1 MLKNLFDGP
10 HHFGNCAANLS
21 VPPVLRQ
28 VIGPLRA
35 GRERHRICLNVNHL
49 DASRG
54 LSRGFLLHESNRL
67 KFPRRR
73 IAVFSLGCKLN
84 QAEGEGICHL
94 CGESGCEIVPF
105 EAEADV
111 YVINT
116 CTVTSEADREG
127 RRLAR
132 QARRRAPEGAKIV
145 LAGCSVQAN
154 PGGMLIPEADL
165 LLGNAEKMRL
175 SEHLASAAW
184 REGGASA
191 EVRAAAIDRR
201 DRLDAVPLE
210 HFEGRTRA
218 YLKVQDGCNFSCS
231 FCATTLARGPSRSLA
246 ADDCLWHA
254 RRLAEGGHR
263 EIVLTGVHLGA
274 YGRDLKPRDT
284 LSRLLDRLVEEGG
297 LRRVRLSSV
306 EPGEVTRELVR
317 VSAENAYG
325 RRKKG
330 TYTCRHFHIPVQS
343 GDDGILRAMGR
354 NYTAERCARRFAELA
369 RAIPG
374 VCLGG
379 DFIAGFPGESAEAF
393 ERTMAWVRE
402 SPIAYLHV
410 FPYSPRENT
419 PAAEMPGRLHGV
431 ESRRRVRAL
440 RELGR
445 RKWTAFLASQA
456 GAEAEV
462 LIEGRRKDG
471 LLTGLTDNYVRVA
484 AEGPE
489 EWIGEIV
496 PMRLSP
502 GGEGGDLG
510 PAAGREEAISGMAV
524 T

>member
-1 MLKNLFDGP
+1 
-10 HHFGNCAANLS
+10 
-21 VPPVLRQ
+21 
-28 VIGPLRA
+28 
-35 GRERHRICLNVNHL
+35 
-49 DASRG
+49 
-54 LSRGFLLHESNRL
+54 LHESNGL
-67 KFPRRR
+67 KPTRRR

-84 QAEGEGICHL
+84 QAEGEGIRHL

-132 QARRRAPEGAKIV
+132 QARRRAPVGAKII

-175 SEHLASAAW
+175 PEHLASAVW
-184 REGGASA
+184 RPDTELREEGAPA
-191 EVRAAAIDRR
+191 EVRAAAIGRR
-201 DRLDAVPLE
+201 DELDVIPIE

-246 ADDCLWHA
+246 ADDCLRHA
-254 RRLAEGGHR
+254 RRLAGGGHK
-263 EIVLTGVHLGA
+263 EVVLTGVHLGA
-274 YGRDLKPRDT
+274 SGRDLTPRET
-284 LSRLLDRLVEEGG
+284 LSRLLGRLIEEGG

-317 VSAENAYG
+317 VSAESAFG
-325 RRKKG
+325 RKKTG
-330 TYTCRHFHIPVQS
+330 AYACRHFHIPVQS

-369 RAIPG
+369 RVIPG
-374 VCLGG
+374 ICLGA

-393 ERTMAWVRE
+393 DRTMAWVRE

-419 PAAEMPGRLHGV
+419 PAAQMPGRLHGE

-445 RKWTAFLASQA
+445 RKWAAFAASQI
-456 GAEAEV
+456 GASRLEV

-471 LLTGLTDNYVRVA
+471 LLSGLTDNYVRVA
-484 AEGPE
+484 IDGPE

-496 PMRLSP
+496 PVRLSP
-502 GGEGGDLG
+502 GGRGGAHD
-510 PAAGREEAISGMAV
+510 PAAGREEAILGVAV
-524 T
+524 